1 MTGWPPQHAEIHGKA
16 AYDGG
21 RDAIECFRAREEM
34 RMFKGMLP
42 SPAEARRNRQMDR
55 AGLVVMA
62 ILLCTAMIAEV
73 GCKKEG
79 PQKQKEVIVNVRVWT
94 AEKRSLRPFVESV
107 GTLKPYEEVIVSSE
121 LDGILKSI
129 RVEEGAQVTQGQLI
143 AEIKET
149 DYRLDTERAEIALK
163 QAEASLV
170 NAKQEHQRKEAL
182 YLKELVAKQQ
192 FDDMSARLILA
203 QGDVDRAKAGLDL
216 AREKL
221 AKANVYAPMAGTV
234 KEKRVTV
241 GEYIRNGTFLVS
253 IIRADMLKL
262 SFTVTEKDVG
272 SLREGQDVAF
282 TVDAFPGREF
292 RGQLK
297 TIYPCLEEKTR
308 SLLLEAVLTNAD
320 RSLRPGLFARVTLYT
335 GPARGTV
342 VAPITA
348 LLYDNSTTKLFVV
361 EGDRAKERQ
370 VKIGRKYGEF
380 MEITEGLKENEIV
393 VTVGQNNL
401 MEGVLVH
408 VAS

>member
-1 MTGWPPQHAEIHGKA
+1 MG
-16 AYDGG
+16 
-21 RDAIECFRAREEM
+21 
-34 RMFKGMLP
+34 
-42 SPAEARRNRQMDR
+42 R
-55 AGLVVMA
+55 AGLVAMA

-73 GCKKEG
+73 GCKKEEQ
-79 PQKQKEVIVNVRVWT
+79 QKQKELTVNVRVWT
-94 AEKRSLRPFVESV
+94 SEKRSLRPFVESV

-129 RVEEGAQVTQGQLI
+129 RVEEGSPVTQGQLI
-143 AEIKET
+143 AEIKDI

-163 QAEASLV
+163 QAEASLAY
-170 NAKQEHQRKEAL
+170 AKQEYQRKEAL
-182 YLKELVAKQQ
+182 YQKELVAKQQ
-192 FDDMSARLILA
+192 FDDIVARLILS

-216 AREKL
+216 AHEKL
-221 AKANVYAPMAGTV
+221 AKANIFAPMSGTV

-320 RSLRPGLFARVTLYT
+320 RSLKPGLFARVTLYT

-348 LLYDNSTTKLFVV
+348 LLYDNSATKLFVI
-361 EGDRAKERQ
+361 EGDRAKERE

-393 VTVGQNNL
+393 VTAGQNNL
-401 MEGVLVH
+401 MEGVLVN
-408 VAS
+408 VAR

>member
-1 MTGWPPQHAEIHGKA
+1 
-16 AYDGG
+16 
-21 RDAIECFRAREEM
+21 
-34 RMFKGMLP
+34 
-42 SPAEARRNRQMDR
+42 
-55 AGLVVMA
+55 
-62 ILLCTAMIAEV
+62 
-73 GCKKEG
+73 
-79 PQKQKEVIVNVRVWT
+79 
-94 AEKRSLRPFVESV
+94 
-107 GTLKPYEEVIVSSE
+107 

-129 RVEEGAQVTQGQLI
+129 RVEEGSPVTQGQLI

-163 QAEASLV
+163 QAEGSLV
-170 NAKQEHQRKEAL
+170 NAKQEYQRKEAL

-203 QGDVDRAKAGLDL
+203 QGDVDRARAGLDL

-221 AKANVYAPMAGTV
+221 AKANIYAPMAGAV

-253 IIRADMLKL
+253 IIRTDMLKL

-272 SLREGQDVAF
+272 SLREGQDVVF

-292 RGQLK
+292 RGQLR

-308 SLLLEAVLTNAD
+308 SLLLEAVLTNAE
-320 RSLRPGLFARVTLYT
+320 RSLKPGLFARVTLYT
-335 GPARGTV
+335 GPARDTV

-361 EGDRAKERQ
+361 EGDRAKERE
-370 VKIGRKYGEF
+370 VKTGRKYGEF
-380 MEITEGLKENEIV
+380 MEITGGLKENEIV

-401 MEGVLVH
+401 MEGVLVN
-408 VAS
+408 VAR